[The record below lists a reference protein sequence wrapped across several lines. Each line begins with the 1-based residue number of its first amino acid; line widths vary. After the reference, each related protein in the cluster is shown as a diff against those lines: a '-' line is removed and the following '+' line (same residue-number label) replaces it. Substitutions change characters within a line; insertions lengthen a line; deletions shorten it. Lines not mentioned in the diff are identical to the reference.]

1 MISPVTKDFS
11 GFSVHFRPLPAT
23 KAFLLAKKVGSLV
36 LPLLKSIDLSD
47 LEKDIDFS
55 SIFDSISDALANL
68 SDKEAVGILVDSL
81 KGSTITAPGIA
92 PVEIVDETS
101 LDAVFQGELE
111 TMYQIVFEAWKYN
124 KLAPFKFAARF
135 GLQTK
140 RTSTS
145 DEAASIEKKP
155 GPGLALS
162 GASIPK

>member
-23 KAFLLAKKVGSLV
+23 KAFLLAKKVGLLV
-36 LPLLKSIDLSD
+36 LPLLKSIDLSN

-55 SIFDSISDALANL
+55 EIFDGISDALANL
-68 SDKEAVGILVDSL
+68 SDKEAVSILVESL
-81 KGSTITAPGIA
+81 KGSTITAPNMA

-135 GLQTK
+135 GLQMKT
-140 RTSTS
+140 TSTS
-145 DEAASIEKKP
+145 SEAADTETKL
-155 GPGLALS
+155 GPRLALS
-162 GASIPK
+162 GTLMPK

>member
-55 SIFDSISDALANL
+55 AIFDSISDALANL
-68 SDKEAVGILVDSL
+68 SDKDAVSILVESL
-81 KGSTITAPGIA
+81 KGSTVTAPNMA

-111 TMYQIVFEAWKYN
+111 TMYQIIFEAWKYN

-135 GLQTK
+135 GLQMKT
-140 RTSTS
+140 TSTS
-145 DEAASIEKKP
+145 SEAADTETKP
-155 GPGLALS
+155 GPKLALS
-162 GASIPK
+162 GISMPK